1 MNDDKIWVNGAFF
14 KKKMFNNGGHIHTMW
29 SPNVDE
35 LCQWL
40 QANKKHDG
48 SIAINISGSKEPR
61 IDASGNEKLNA
72 SLDTWQSQTPQQ
84 APVPAIGQA
93 GYNPQ
98 PVAQTQA
105 PQPVAQPGYQ
115 APAQPV
121 AQPVY
126 QAPANTAPVTQSQP
140 PQTQPVQQ
148 PGVAPQQKQM
158 FDPQTGQPIIDT
170 DIPF

>member
-1 MNDDKIWVNGAFF
+1 MNEDKIWVNGAFF

-40 QANKKHDG
+40 QANKKPDG
-48 SIAINISGSKEPR
+48 TIAINISGSKEPR
-61 IDASGNEKLNA
+61 IDASGNEKLSA
-72 SLDTWQSQTPQQ
+72 SLDTWQSQPQQQQ

-98 PVAQTQA
+98 PVAQPQA
-105 PQPVAQPGYQ
+105 PQPGYQ

-121 AQPVY
+121 AQPAY
-126 QAPANTAPVTQSQP
+126 QAPANTAPVTQQQP
-140 PQTQPVQQ
+140 PQTPPVPQ
-148 PGVAPQQKQM
+148 PGVAPQKQL
-158 FDPQTGQPIIDT
+158 PNVNGQHVED
-170 DIPF
+170 DIPY